1 MTLII
6 SQKKVIIEVIRSIAR
21 KKKERKFKG
30 KEVEGKEK
38 KGKSCDLKGKKRKKL
53 MFMKN
58 NFLQKIIRGLIFKI

>member
-6 SQKKVIIEVIRSIAR
+6 FQKKVIIEVIRSIAR

-38 KGKSCDLKGKKRKKL
+38 KGKSCDLKGKKKKKADVHEKQL
-53 MFMKN
+53 SSKN
-58 NFLQKIIRGLIFKI
+58 Y